1 MLTGLLQPSS
11 GSCSVMGHDVHR
23 AAAHARQ
30 HIGYCPQAN
39 VLFGSL
45 TVLEH
50 LQLFCAIKGL
60 SSGAFGS
67 AAATASR
74 DIMQV
79 GWPSCQHLSM
89 KRSFVA
95 SLRVQTDQ
103 KVVHQLHCR
112 SGPQPEARPSGQCLS
127 RSAGSGAAGAAA
139 CEGGC
144 AVWRDEAAAAGCSCP
159 AWQLPSHSSR

>member
-1 MLTGLLQPSS
+1 MGLLTGLLRPSS
-11 GSCSVMGHDVHR
+11 GSCSVMGHDVHL

-60 SSGAFGS
+60 SSGAFGT
-67 AAATASR
+67 AAAAASH

-79 GWPSCQHLSM
+79 G
-89 KRSFVA
+89 
-95 SLRVQTDQ
+95 
-103 KVVHQLHCR
+103 
-112 SGPQPEARPSGQCLS
+112 
-127 RSAGSGAAGAAA
+127 
-139 CEGGC
+139 
-144 AVWRDEAAAAGCSCP
+144 
-159 AWQLPSHSSR
+159 